1 MSAAGIHYD
10 HPSFD
15 VFSET
20 TAVNRNFMSGARLHY
35 DHPSFDAC
43 SGVTA
48 GNRKQAAAQNSCI
61 KPKLWK
67 QHFARQR
74 PSGNS
79 SSERRC
85 ISSSLRLFPEK
96 SRNERRVKILAV
108 SAEGEFKN
116 FSDLNK
122 GSGNKRKRR

>member
-1 MSAAGIHYD
+1 MYTPPLHKGSFARQR
-10 HPSFD
+10 PSENFVQAQMQLFKPLNVSVSEQRSQTSKTSLSEPQASSD

-20 TAVNRNFMSGARLHY
+20 TAV
-35 DHPSFDAC
+35 
-43 SGVTA
+43 
-48 GNRKQAAAQNSCI
+48 NRKQAAAQNSCI

-67 QHFARQR
+67 QRFARQR

-108 SAEGEFKN
+108 
-116 FSDLNK
+116 
-122 GSGNKRKRR
+122 

>member
-20 TAVNRNFMSGARLHY
+20 TAVNRCFLSGARLHY

-43 SGVTA
+43 SGVNEV
-48 GNRKQAAAQNSCI
+48 NRKQAAAQNSCI

-74 PSGNS
+74 PSGNFVQAQMQLFKPLNVS
-79 SSERRC
+79 VSEQR
-85 ISSSLRLFPEK
+85 SETSKTSLSEP
-96 SRNERRVKILAV
+96 
-108 SAEGEFKN
+108 
-116 FSDLNK
+116 
-122 GSGNKRKRR
+122 